1 MIIVEHLAEIFCHN
15 EKQRIAI
22 LNQRNEMKSV
32 RCPLFHL
39 QDYEEKHLSDLWRLL
54 IFNPYLNLCMQLFRV
69 IKMIK
74 YNNENKFN
82 IILFAELKTE
92 TPKKKKRIKT

>member
-1 MIIVEHLAEIFCHN
+1 MKWKVFDVLCSTY
-15 EKQRIAI
+15 RIM
-22 LNQRNEMKSV
+22 R
-32 RCPLFHL
+32 
-39 QDYEEKHLSDLWRLL
+39 EKHFSDLWRLL

-92 TPKKKKRIKT
+92 TPKKKRIKT